1 MANNNLN
8 QITRQINRTGVI
20 YKMDIKEIK
29 KDIAKISKELL
40 DIHSLLL
47 KRTKELN
54 IYIKIG
60 ELVMRIMSSVL

>member
-1 MANNNLN
+1 
-8 QITRQINRTGVI
+8 
-20 YKMDIKEIK
+20 MDIKEIK

-47 KRTKELN
+47 KSTKELN